1 MTKDKFLEEL
11 RLKLKGLPKDD
22 LEDRIA
28 FYSEMIDDRMEEGLS
43 EGEALKEIGT
53 SDEVAAKVIEKT
65 PLTKIIK
72 EKVKPKRAL
81 KALEIILLVLGFP
94 LWFPVLIVFLVFIL
108 VCMISLW
115 SVVIT
120 LWAVEGG
127 LIVGAFNGVIS
138 ALGLLFEGEYLN
150 ALAHLGLGALSAG
163 LAIFLFFGCWDAN
176 KYTFKLTQ
184 KITFKIKKLIVG
196 KE

>member
-1 MTKDKFLEEL
+1 MTKDKLEEL

-163 LAIFLFFGCWDAN
+163 LAIFLFFGCWAAN

>member
-1 MTKDKFLEEL
+1 M
-11 RLKLKGLPKDD
+11 
-22 LEDRIA
+22 
-28 FYSEMIDDRMEEGLS
+28 
-43 EGEALKEIGT
+43 
-53 SDEVAAKVIEKT
+53 
-65 PLTKIIK
+65 
-72 EKVKPKRAL
+72 KPKRAL

-163 LAIFLFFGCWDAN
+163 LAIFLFFGCWAAN

-184 KITFKIKKLIVG
+184 K
-196 KE
+196 